1 MRFALP
7 AVLAGLFAVAT
18 FAAAPLLA
26 DDKKD
31 EKKEEKKD
39 DKKAET
45 EKKLL
50 GKWKL
55 VKSDMGDVSANF
67 HIVYK
72 AKGEM
77 EFHPGVDEDDKPLV
91 FKGTY
96 KVTAADKMEW
106 EIDEG
111 GNKRGEESI
120 IKKLDDKTLI
130 IEDPAGI
137 KEEFE
142 KVVEKKKDE
151 KKEDKKE
158 DKKDK

>member
-1 MRFALP
+1 MRFTLP
-7 AVLAGLFAVAT
+7 AVLAGLFALAT
-18 FAAAPLLA
+18 FSASATLLA

-55 VKSDMGDVSANF
+55 VKSDMGDAPGNF
-67 HIVYK
+67 FILYK
-72 AKGEM
+72 AKGAM
-77 EFHPGVDEDDKPLV
+77 EFHRGDEDPTV

-96 KVTAADKMEW
+96 KVTAGDKMEW
-106 EIDEG
+106 EIDED

-120 IKKLDDKTLI
+120 IKKLDDKSLI